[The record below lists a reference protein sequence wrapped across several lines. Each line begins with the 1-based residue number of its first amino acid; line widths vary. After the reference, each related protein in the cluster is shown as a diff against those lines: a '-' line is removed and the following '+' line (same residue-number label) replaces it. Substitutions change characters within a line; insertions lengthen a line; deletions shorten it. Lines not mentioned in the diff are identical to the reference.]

1 MKFITLLMLIFNIIS
16 ANNDQIFKEKSQ
28 EVEKKIDTLDKAM
41 YTPFVENFILNEIKS
56 LREENK
62 NLKIQI
68 HESLAKKEVEISNN
82 VISYAT
88 STINNMFY
96 IIAAASTI
104 FVLIGW
110 NSIREINEKIKN
122 MIEEKTSKT
131 INQYEKRLA
140 TFETDLKNRSR
151 QVKLNQ
157 EEIERTNLVHSLWI
171 RASQETTLT
180 GKIEIYDEILTIR
193 NNDVEA
199 LTYKS
204 EAVLELGEANWAL
217 NLSNQALEIDN
228 EYANAYYQRAKA
240 HTVLNQK
247 SNAKDDLNKALEL
260 NESYKEE
267 IKNDLI
273 LNKILEQS

>member
-28 EVEKKIDTLDKAM
+28 EIEKKIDTLDKAM